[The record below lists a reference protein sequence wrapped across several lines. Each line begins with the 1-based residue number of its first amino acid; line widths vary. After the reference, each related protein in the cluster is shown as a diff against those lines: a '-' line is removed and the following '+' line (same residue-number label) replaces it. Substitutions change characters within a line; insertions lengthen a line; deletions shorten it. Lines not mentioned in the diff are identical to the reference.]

1 MEIEFNLAGHS
12 RRATSKSKAARPQL
26 GLPCRPFYNWRAST
40 TVTVLPPFHIHPTTL
55 AIKEILGTSLVH
67 HSHKHHHQLAST
79 TSLTIGA
86 TPRLPTIMFF
96 VKQLEHRIDLHPS
109 YLGGQ
114 ALDYVMTRLYEE
126 VEGQNMGIMMIISII
141 DIADI
146 SEPKIVPGTGEA
158 QYDISYRAIIFR
170 PFRGE
175 VVDGLVSSVV
185 SNGFFVDVAGLSV
198 FVSKAVSSGQEQEL
212 ERNWRP

>member
-1 MEIEFNLAGHS
+1 
-12 RRATSKSKAARPQL
+12 
-26 GLPCRPFYNWRAST
+26 
-40 TVTVLPPFHIHPTTL
+40 
-55 AIKEILGTSLVH
+55 
-67 HSHKHHHQLAST
+67 
-79 TSLTIGA
+79 
-86 TPRLPTIMFF
+86 MFF

-109 YLGGQ
+109 FLGGQ

-198 FVSKAVSSGQEQEL
+198 FVSKAMIPSQLKYTVDGSTPSFTDNAEQTV
-212 ERNWRP
+212 ERNSQVRLRIKGIRGEMSEMFAIGSIREDYLGPLLQ

>member
-1 MEIEFNLAGHS
+1 
-12 RRATSKSKAARPQL
+12 
-26 GLPCRPFYNWRAST
+26 
-40 TVTVLPPFHIHPTTL
+40 
-55 AIKEILGTSLVH
+55 
-67 HSHKHHHQLAST
+67 
-79 TSLTIGA
+79 
-86 TPRLPTIMFF
+86 MFF

-109 YLGGQ
+109 FLGGQ

-126 VEGQNMGIMMIISII
+126 VEGQNMGNMMIISII

-175 VVDGLVSSVV
+175 VVDGLSEGNAAASFQTAHLL
-185 SNGFFVDVAGLSV
+185 SKESDMHRQMIPSQLKYTVDGSTPSFTDNA
-198 FVSKAVSSGQEQEL
+198 EQTV
-212 ERNWRP
+212 ERNSQVRLRIKGIRGEMSEMFAIGSIREDYLGPLLQ

>member
-1 MEIEFNLAGHS
+1 
-12 RRATSKSKAARPQL
+12 
-26 GLPCRPFYNWRAST
+26 
-40 TVTVLPPFHIHPTTL
+40 
-55 AIKEILGTSLVH
+55 
-67 HSHKHHHQLAST
+67 
-79 TSLTIGA
+79 
-86 TPRLPTIMFF
+86 MFF

-109 YLGGQ
+109 FLGGQ

-198 FVSKAVSSGQEQEL
+198 FVSKAVSPIAEHLEQDGLASFGRLYVGQIVGSA
-212 ERNWRP
+212 NAN